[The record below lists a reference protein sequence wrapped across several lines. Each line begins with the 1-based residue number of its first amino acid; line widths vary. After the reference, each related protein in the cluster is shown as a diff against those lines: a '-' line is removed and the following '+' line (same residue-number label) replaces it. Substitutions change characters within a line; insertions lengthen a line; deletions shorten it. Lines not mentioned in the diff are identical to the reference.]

1 MIRRMRCCGG
11 RDRRTRFRQHP
22 EPLPRQFV
30 QCPDPEPRPQ
40 FRQPPFRR
48 LLDQM
53 GVAAAVERT
62 PGRPGRNRG
71 EEMPASDPRS
81 EEHTSELQSLM
92 RSSYADIYLKK
103 KKNR

>member
-1 MIRRMRCCGG
+1 MRWVGG
-11 RDRRTRFRQHP
+11 RGRRTRFRQNP

-71 EEMPASDPRS
+71 EEMPASDPRQILDYRLDAVRFHML
-81 EEHTSELQSLM
+81 EPVETYQQVLRL
-92 RSSYADIYLKK
+92 R
-103 KKNR
+103 R